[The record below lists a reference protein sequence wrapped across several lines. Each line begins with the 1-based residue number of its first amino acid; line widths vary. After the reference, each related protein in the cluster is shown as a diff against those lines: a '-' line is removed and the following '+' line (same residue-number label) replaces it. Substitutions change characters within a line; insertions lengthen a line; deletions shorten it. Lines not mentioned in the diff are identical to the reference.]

1 MGYKT
6 KRNTMNN
13 YESVYVLKPTLTDE
27 ETAANI
33 AKIEEILVKNG
44 AEILATN
51 KMGMRRLAYPVE
63 KNERGVY
70 TIVYFKAEGT
80 IVNELERN
88 LKFNEEVI
96 KYLTVKY
103 SKQKE
108 VTQFEKL
115 VTAAN
120 YVKEE
125 PKEEVAPVVETTEA
139 EAPAVETPVAETT
152 TEAKTEA

>member
-1 MGYKT
+1 
-6 KRNTMNN
+6 MNN
-13 YESVYVLKPTLTDE
+13 YETLYVLKPTLTDE

-33 AKIEEILVKNG
+33 AKIEEILVREG

-70 TIVYFKAEGT
+70 TIVYFKAAGT
-80 IVNELERN
+80 VINELERN

-96 KYLTVKY
+96 KYLTVRY
-103 SKQKE
+103 TKQKE
-108 VTQFEKL
+108 ITQFEKL

-125 PKEEVAPVVETTEA
+125 PKVEEAAAPEAPAETATETTEA
-139 EAPAVETPVAETT
+139 
-152 TEAKTEA
+152 

>member
-1 MGYKT
+1 
-6 KRNTMNN
+6 MNN
-13 YESVYVLKPTLTDE
+13 YETLYVLKPTLTDE

-44 AEILATN
+44 AEILATD

-80 IVNELERN
+80 LINELERN

-96 KYLTVKY
+96 KYLTVRY
-103 SKQKE
+103 TKQKE
-108 VTQFEKL
+108 VAQFEKL
-115 VTAAN
+115 VAAAN
-120 YVKEE
+120 VVKEE
-125 PKEEVAPVVETTEA
+125 PKEEVVTE
-139 EAPAVETPVAETT
+139 EAPATEEAATETT
-152 TEAKTEA
+152 TEA